1 MKVSFPTTG
10 QAADRR
16 GMLLLLVLSML
27 TLFVLMG
34 GLAVVIAT
42 RARESAR
49 AFADANGSGGI
60 APIISETMA
69 DEALM
74 TLVRG
79 SKNPAV
85 NALLGNDSLMKDMY
99 GTQGKGPFFEEAYDA
114 FDSQNTFLTQ
124 VTLDAAGRVTAV
136 PRPAFGA
143 SGTTCQVDND
153 GDGVADSIWLAGVLQ
168 PITLPDGT
176 RLDFR
181 VAYLVLDLD
190 GRINVNT
197 NGKRA
202 DAPSGQAGE
211 VGPADVDGSSILAPA
226 VWTLLMERT
235 GGQLLSG
242 SVSPGDQ
249 WRPAPPI
256 SSPVDGRFGGLT
268 SGGGG
273 QETDTYKLR
282 LDLEAARPAALANA
296 ATQNPFTLGE
306 LERVLRQFDADAS
319 TLPPR
324 LSGILHDRAERG
336 RMRVTTDSWETPGN
350 RVDIKWD
357 AANSGR
363 PTEDADWQAI
373 CNAITATV
381 PDAPVAAV
389 QQWVANLIQFRDTDV
404 SNPPFPGGVT
414 GVEPRDL
421 TFTIPGGP
429 AGWDAGYFLS
439 YAQVLGVPTGTKQQ
453 MEDNHDLVPPQVFS
467 LVKQYPKILEAL
479 RVPSPFKSTTDVD
492 PTREPGRI
500 NVNTCDKAVW
510 DAMLGETRDN
520 PFDDDATKA
529 AKHVGELL
537 MHRDLVFNGDPDFNV
552 TSVNHA
558 VANRLANVATVRSHV
573 FAVWVTVE
581 AKRSDNPDQ
590 PTYHRMFAIV
600 DRSIRMDFT
609 EATEGRNTDAQN
621 KSFRDTIRLQRFL
634 N

>member
-1 MKVSFPTTG
+1 MNFSFPSLGRATN
-10 QAADRR
+10 RR

-60 APIISETMA
+60 SPIIAETMA

-85 NALLGNDSLMKDMY
+85 NALLGNESLLKDMY
-99 GTQGKGPFFEEAYDA
+99 GTEGKGPFVDEPYDA
-114 FDSQNTFLTQ
+114 FDPQNPFLTQ

-168 PITLPDGT
+168 PITLPDGN

-197 NGKRA
+197 HGKRT
-202 DAPSGQAGE
+202 DAPAGQVGE

-268 SGGGG
+268 SSGGG
-273 QETDTYKLR
+273 QESDTYKVR
-282 LDLEAARPAALANA
+282 LDLEAARPATLANA

-324 LSGILHDRAERG
+324 LAGILHDRAERG
-336 RMRVTTDSWETPGN
+336 RMRVTTDSWETTGN

-373 CNAITATV
+373 CDAITRIV
-381 PDAPVAAV
+381 PEAPVSAV
-389 QQWVANLIQFRDTDV
+389 KQWVANLIQFRDTDN
-404 SNPPFPGGVT
+404 SNPPFQGGVR

-429 AGWDAGYFLS
+429 TGWDAGYFLS

-453 MEDNHDLVPPQVFS
+453 MEANHSAVPPQLFS
-467 LVKQYPKILEAL
+467 LAKQYPKILEAL
-479 RVPSPFKSTTDVD
+479 RAASPFKSTIDVD

-510 DAMLGETRDN
+510 DAMLGATQDN
-520 PFDDDATKA
+520 PFDDDATRA
-529 AKHVGELL
+529 AKNVGDLL
-537 MHRDLVFNGDPDFNV
+537 MHKDLVFNGDPEFNV

-590 PTYHRMFAIV
+590 PTYHRMFAVV
-600 DRSIRMDFT
+600 DRSIQVQFT
-609 EATEGRNTDAQN
+609 AATEGRNTDALN
-621 KSFRDTIRLQRFL
+621 KSFRDLLRLQRFL